1 MSRTI
6 TGVLLLVALCA
17 VALGPSAHA
26 TLFSMTKA
34 LKTSPLLGL
43 EMSLPIWGPSA
54 ESFYCIEH
62 LSACQPQPKEPQ
74 RDQVAL

>member
-6 TGVLLLVALCA
+6 TGALLLAALWVA
-17 VALGPSAHA
+17 ALGVNAHA
-26 TLFSMTKA
+26 TLLSLPKA
-34 LKTSPLLGL
+34 LKTSPFLGL
-43 EMSLPIWGPSA
+43 EMSLPIWGPST

-74 RDQVAL
+74 LEQVAL

>member
-6 TGVLLLVALCA
+6 TGALLLAALWA
-17 VALGPSAHA
+17 AGLGPSAQA
-26 TLFSMTKA
+26 TLFSLPKA

-54 ESFYCIEH
+54 GSFYCIEH
-62 LSACQPQPKEPQ
+62 LSACQPQPKVVQ
-74 RDQVAL
+74 REQVAL